1 MCASVRAGVLEVA
14 CFRVVVYAGSDV
26 RVEVVRAVLLA
37 TMT

>member
-1 MCASVRAGVLEVA
+1 MCAGVQADVCEVA